1 MEQWNRAQRKGTHG
15 ISSAR
20 THARVKTSIGVGG
33 GKVKKLLYN
42 RETSEPGSSVPL
54 LLLLLLVQLLQQQ
67 PLRRQDALVGRQRRL
82 QGPGLSGDP
91 GHHLEGGEQR
101 RRRRLASSAPS
112 AAGVLGPDPDA
123 VDDVFRGSQVPR
135 DSDEERGSV
144 PQREHGLDLFFVEI
158 LGGRELS

>member
-54 LLLLLLVQLLQQQ
+54 LLLLVQLLQQQ
-67 PLRRQDALVGRQRRL
+67 PLRRQDALVGRERLL
-82 QGPGLSGDP
+82 QGPGLAGDP

-112 AAGVLGPDPDA
+112 ASAPAGV
-123 VDDVFRGSQVPR
+123 VPA
-135 DSDEERGSV
+135 
-144 PQREHGLDLFFVEI
+144 PAAPP
-158 LGGRELS
+158 